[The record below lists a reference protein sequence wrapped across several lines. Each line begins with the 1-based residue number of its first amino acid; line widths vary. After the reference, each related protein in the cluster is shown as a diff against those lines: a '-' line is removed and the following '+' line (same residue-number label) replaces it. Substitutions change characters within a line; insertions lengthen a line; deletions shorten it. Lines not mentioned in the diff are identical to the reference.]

1 MVSGSII
8 FEVET
13 PLEAQRVW
21 NAFVKDG
28 HNLLPKQVP
37 EVSSSITFIQ
47 GDGGVGSI
55 RQINFTDAAEPELS
69 FVKEL
74 VEEVDEEKFV
84 YRYSHVEGGM
94 FGKILAS
101 AKYEVKYTPKAE
113 GGCVCSYVFHYETLP
128 GVPHDESKEQGIKDK
143 TTGLFK
149 KVEAYLLANPTL
161 YV

>member
-1 MVSGSII
+1 MVSRSIS

-37 EVSSSITFIQ
+37 EVPSSITFIQ
-47 GDGGVGSI
+47 ANQD
-55 RQINFTDAAEPELS
+55 FS

-84 YRYSHVEGGM
+84 YRYSHVKGGM
-94 FGKILAS
+94 FEKTLAS

-128 GVPHDESKEQGIKDK
+128 GVTHEESKVQEIKEK
-143 TTGLFK
+143 TTSLFK
-149 KVEAYLLANPTL
+149 RIEAYLLTNPSL

>member
-1 MVSGSII
+1 MVSGSITN
-8 FEVET
+8 ELES

-37 EVSSSITFIQ
+37 EVFSSITFIQ

-55 RQINFTDAAEPELS
+55 KQINFTDANPDFS

-94 FGKILAS
+94 LGKKLVS
-101 AKYEVKYTPKAE
+101 AKYEFKYTPKPE
-113 GGCVCSYVFHYETLP
+113 GGCVCSSVFHYETLP
-128 GVPHDESKEQGIKDK
+128 GVPHDESKVQEIKEK
-143 TTGLFK
+143 TT
-149 KVEAYLLANPTL
+149 
-161 YV
+161 

>member
-1 MVSGSII
+1 MVSGSIS

-37 EVSSSITFIQ
+37 EVPSSITFIQ

-55 RQINFTDAAEPELS
+55 KHHIYSNQEFS

-94 FGKILAS
+94 FEKTLAS
-101 AKYEVKYTPKAE
+101 AKFEVKYTPKAE

-128 GVPHDESKEQGIKDK
+128 GV
-143 TTGLFK
+143 T
-149 KVEAYLLANPTL
+149 
-161 YV
+161 